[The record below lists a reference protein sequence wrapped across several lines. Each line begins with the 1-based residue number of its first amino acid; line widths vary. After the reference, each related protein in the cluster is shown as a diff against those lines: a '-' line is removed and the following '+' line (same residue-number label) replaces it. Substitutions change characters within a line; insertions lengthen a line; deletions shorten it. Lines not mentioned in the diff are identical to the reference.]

1 MVIYVFSAVVVL
13 RSCSG
18 LMSQLISTQY
28 QPGTHATQQPAAD
41 DDKDVSESIDH
52 IVDIP
57 PSVHRYSRSKWR
69 RLMDRDRQFLD
80 PSADHHQ
87 FGQMSLNLGYN
98 PAEQSEI
105 SSTGTPDNQ
114 YVNFSHHYTQ
124 HQRTEDRETGEARS
138 MLPTHI
144 REKHSTQELHLLGF
158 NITYSPVWLQFTLL
172 SSAIFVF
179 YVGYG
184 YMQELIFKLPGMK
197 PFGMYLTLVQFIIY
211 TICGWAEGTMY
222 HETKRKIP
230 LKIYCLLAFFTV
242 ATMGLS
248 NASVGYLNYP
258 TQVIFK
264 CCKLIPVLIGG
275 IIIQGK
281 RYGCIDVTAA
291 ILMSVGLIMFTLAD
305 SKVSPNFD
313 SRGYIMIIGALLA
326 DAVIGNIQEKNMRK
340 YGGSSNEMVLY
351 SYSIGSV
358 YIFVITIGTG
368 EFFSAFTFFLEN
380 PWKTYGYG
388 LIFGFLGYLGV
399 NVVVTLIKVCG
410 ALVAVTV
417 TTLRKALTIVLSFIL
432 FSKPFTADY
441 LWAGLIIL
449 LAVYLNLYSKNKQK
463 WDAELKRVVMKLL
476 PSSKATVFVKDNL
489 LMV

>member
-1 MVIYVFSAVVVL
+1 
-13 RSCSG
+13 
-18 LMSQLISTQY
+18 MSQLISTQY

-69 RLMDRDRQFLD
+69 RLMDRDRH

-105 SSTGTPDNQ
+105 SSTGSLCSLPT
-114 YVNFSHHYTQ
+114 SGRSTQ
-124 HQRTEDRETGEARS
+124 HRNCICWDSISHIVPFGFSSLFYHQLFSYS
-138 MLPTHI
+138 MLDMAI
-144 REKHSTQELHLLGF
+144 CRNL
-158 NITYSPVWLQFTLL
+158 YSNFR
-172 SSAIFVF
+172 
-179 YVGYG
+179 
-184 YMQELIFKLPGMK
+184 
-197 PFGMYLTLVQFIIY
+197 FIIY